1 MKAHELAEL
10 LLKCENLEVTA
21 SIDIST
27 NDDDSGRRIF
37 ADNCRG
43 INNYKG
49 DGGNIT
55 ILMDSEPYDN
65 EGRRL

>member
-1 MKAHELAEL
+1 MKAHKLAEL
-10 LLKCENLEVTA
+10 LLNCDNLEVTA

-27 NDDDSGRRIF
+27 CDDDSGRRIF
-37 ADNCRG
+37 TDNCIG

-49 DGGNIT
+49 DGGVIT

-65 EGRRL
+65 EGKKL